1 MLGDLVLYALNLV
14 LCTLNLVLGVWC
26 FVLCALYAETKA
38 PQYLNGLED
47 DEQSTKF

>member
-14 LCTLNLVLGVWC
+14 LC
-26 FVLCALYAETKA
+26 ALSARTKA
-38 PQYLNGLED
+38 PQDLRRFED